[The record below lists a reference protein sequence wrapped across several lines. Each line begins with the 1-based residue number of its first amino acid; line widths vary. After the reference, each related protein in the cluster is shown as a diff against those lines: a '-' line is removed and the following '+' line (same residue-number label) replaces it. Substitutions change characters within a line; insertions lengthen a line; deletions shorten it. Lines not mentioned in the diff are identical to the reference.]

1 MRINH
6 NLMAVT
12 ISNQLS
18 VNQKKSTKNMEKLSS
33 GSRINQ
39 ASDDSAGLAI
49 SEKMRGQIR
58 GLEQA
63 AVNAQYGISLI
74 QTSEGALTETHAILQ
89 RMRELAV
96 QSANDTNTED
106 DRMYLQREVNQLSE
120 EIVRISEETTFN
132 NQPLL
137 DGTYKGVFQV
147 GANANESFPFEIQKM
162 GSNLFGDPISI
173 NHDGIII
180 TNASGVGIEVEIIT
194 GQNQNTTATFKNNVL
209 TISCG
214 NIGTAQMAGDIVTAL
229 NKMPE
234 LFAAGLY
241 FELQPGMKHHIVQ
254 TTGGH
259 PLKIKTP
266 QIDISTQ
273 TDANISI
280 ERVDL
285 AMSRVSK
292 ERAKMGAVQNRLE
305 YRINNLHTT
314 AENLTSAESRIR
326 DVDMAKEMME
336 LTKSNI
342 LQNASQMMLVQANQT
357 PETVLQLLR

>member
-1 MRINH
+1 
-6 NLMAVT
+6 
-12 ISNQLS
+12 
-18 VNQKKSTKNMEKLSS
+18 
-33 GSRINQ
+33 
-39 ASDDSAGLAI
+39 
-49 SEKMRGQIR
+49 
-58 GLEQA
+58 
-63 AVNAQYGISLI
+63 
-74 QTSEGALTETHAILQ
+74 
-89 RMRELAV
+89 
-96 QSANDTNTED
+96 
-106 DRMYLQREVNQLSE
+106 
-120 EIVRISEETTFN
+120 
-132 NQPLL
+132 
-137 DGTYKGVFQV
+137 
-147 GANANESFPFEIQKM
+147 
-162 GSNLFGDPISI
+162 
-173 NHDGIII
+173 
-180 TNASGVGIEVEIIT
+180 
-194 GQNQNTTATFKNNVL
+194 
-209 TISCG
+209 
-214 NIGTAQMAGDIVTAL
+214 MAGDIVTAL
-229 NKMPE
+229 NKLPE

-241 FELQPGMKHHIVQ
+241 FELQPGMQHHIVQ
-254 TTGGH
+254 TTGAH
-259 PLKIKTP
+259 PLKIETP